1 MSKPERIALLTDLYQ
16 RYLEDEDSAR
26 LIGDVARRYTLGTL
40 DRLATHPLRRTRRA
54 AVLALGFLADY
65 GSNAVLGRRLRDN
78 DRLVRLLAEN
88 GIRNVWQR
96 AGNETERMLLQIII
110 QHNTSERHRDALA
123 KATELIEEAPAL
135 AEAWNQ
141 RGVAY
146 YRLGRYAE
154 AARDAHQT
162 LELNPY
168 HFDAATEMAHCHLHL
183 GQHRSA
189 LECLRRALRL
199 NPGLEGVRAGIHYLE
214 RSLNLR

>member
-1 MSKPERIALLTDLYQ
+1 MSAPERIALLTDLYQ
-16 RYLEDEDSAR
+16 RYLEDKDSAR

-40 DRLATHPLRRTRRA
+40 ERLARHPLRPTRRA

-65 GSNAVLGRRLRDN
+65 GSNAVLGRRLRDD

-88 GIRNVWQR
+88 AIRSVWQR
-96 AGNETERMLLQIII
+96 AGNETERMLLQIVI
-110 QHNTSERHRDALA
+110 QHNTSDRYRDALA

-146 YRLGRYAE
+146 YRLGRYTE

-168 HFDAATEMAHCHLHL
+168 HFDASTEMAHCYLHL
-183 GQHRSA
+183 GQYRSA